1 MINKR
6 GHKTDK
12 TVYMENTVHKY
23 FIDKYGVELKHEY
36 HMKNGNI
43 PDFYREVT
51 VDGKKQDSII
61 VEIKQTASDFY
72 SGHGL
77 NFTGMSNYIAVPTN
91 LIGLAVDFLKDNFP
105 YRQDIGILEI
115 TDSGLVRTTRYPKW
129 GFFTPYHLLYAA

>member
-12 TVYMENTVHKY
+12 TVYMENAVHKY

-72 SGHGL
+72 LGHGL
-77 NFTGMSNYIAVPTN
+77 NFIRMSNYIAVSTN
-91 LIGLAVDFLKDNFP
+91 LIGFAVEFLKDNFP

-115 TDSGLVRTTRYPKW
+115 TDSELVRTIRYPQW